1 MNFALLSAFI
11 PTFFFVSITPGMCMT
26 LALTLGMSIGYKRT
40 LWMMLGELVGVAV
53 VSVAAVIGIAAVMLN
68 YPMLFISF
76 KILGATYLV
85 YLGIQMWRSRGKL
98 SLSAETGPVSRA
110 NNWQLIMQGFIT
122 AIANPKGWAFMISLL
137 PPFIDKSAPLPPQL
151 LLLVGIILI
160 SEFVCMTLYATGGK
174 GLKRLLGQ
182 SQNVR
187 RLNRIAGSLMIGVG
201 IWLFFS

>member
-53 VSVAAVIGIAAVMLN
+53 VSVAAVVGIAAVMLN

-160 SEFVCMTLYATGGK
+160 SEFMCMTLYATGGK

>member
-98 SLSAETGPVSRA
+98 SLSAETGPVSHA